1 MRCAASCTS
10 SIDQTSRPLGI
21 SDLQRFQHCR
31 AAPNCRVPAGVRQIR
46 SLPGGTRHQSIVLPC
61 GVSNFGVSNFGLA
74 MRDDGAS
81 NHAKVEDASGN
92 NGSPGIDL
100 SGVRPAPEGHPS
112 HRFMWH
118 VYTSVFTISG
128 GDTRI
133 YGMQNCSARSCA
145 QKGQRCSIPQERSH
159 ACERRE
165 GARGPGEASEASC

>member
-1 MRCAASCTS
+1 MGRL
-10 SIDQTSRPLGI
+10 RPFESERLRF
-21 SDLQRFQHCR
+21 QRFQHCR

-100 SGVRPAPEGHPS
+100 SGVRPAPARRSPIPS
-112 HRFMWH
+112 LH
-118 VYTSVFTISG
+118 VACLHFSLHYQ
-128 GDTRI
+128 RRRHENLRNAEL
-133 YGMQNCSARSCA
+133 QR
-145 QKGQRCSIPQERSH
+145 QKLRP
-159 ACERRE
+159 E
-165 GARGPGEASEASC
+165 GAALQHPARAQPCV